1 MISMA
6 YSLISPGTTGLRAAR
21 VSGCH
26 GRPGSDRFG
35 STARWDVEPAA
46 REFAFVQAGRDVAL
60 AFARGLHADVR
71 THVLQN
77 HDPVGVVLVDRGV
90 EMKHTRAGDG
100 DVVGERLA
108 EIAQFLDAVGL
119 ARRHL
124 RERVGGLV
132 IVCARWRERLGGE
145 ALPASEVKLG

>member
-1 MISMA
+1 M
-6 YSLISPGTTGLRAAR
+6 
-21 VSGCH
+21 
-26 GRPGSDRFG
+26 
-35 STARWDVEPAA
+35 
-46 REFAFVQAGRDVAL
+46 QAGGDVAL
-60 AFARGLHADVR
+60 AFARGLHARVR

-77 HDPVGVVLVDRGV
+77 HDPVGIVLVDRGI
-90 EMKHTRAGDG
+90 EMKHARAGDG
-100 DVVGERLA
+100 DVVGQRLA

-145 ALPASEVKLG
+145 ALPASEVKLDPLRLRRRPVAGAAPFIGPHHPESHRRIV